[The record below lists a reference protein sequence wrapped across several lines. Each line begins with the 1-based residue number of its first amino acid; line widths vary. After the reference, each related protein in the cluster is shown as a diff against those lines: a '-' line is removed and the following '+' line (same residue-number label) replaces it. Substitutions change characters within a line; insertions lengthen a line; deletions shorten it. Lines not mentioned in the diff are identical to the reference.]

1 MWLCNAWL
9 LIQLAIGVMS
19 RKKQRDDPLYDI
31 GQIPFFLVMDAD
43 GNISHVL
50 LHISISE
57 TIYRTNLETVIHNS
71 FWPQYL
77 QFNMLLISDS
87 EKDID
92 IF

>member
-1 MWLCNAWL
+1 
-9 LIQLAIGVMS
+9 
-19 RKKQRDDPLYDI
+19 
-31 GQIPFFLVMDAD
+31 MDAD

-57 TIYRTNLETVIHNS
+57 TIRRTNLETVIHNS